1 MSNII
6 EYDIV
11 EGNLDTLP
19 DEVNLRIKDGWKPQG
34 GVICCFAPVTQSLLA
49 FQAMIRERITNGKV

>member
-11 EGNLDTLP
+11 KGTLDTLS
-19 DEVNLRIKDGWKPQG
+19 DKVNLRIKDGWKPQG
-34 GVICCFAPVTQSLLA
+34 GVVCCFAPFSGSILA
-49 FQAMIRERITNGKV
+49 FQAMIKEVEEVKG